1 MGPAEV
7 ETAVADAHRRG
18 WGLVLA
24 ATARVARDLD
34 LAEECVQEAYAAAL
48 VSWARDGVP
57 NNPAAWLTTTAKR
70 RAMDAVRRE
79 RVLRSKLPLLVE
91 AEAMVDEVAMDGP
104 LEPVEQE
111 PEDVVPDERLRL
123 IFLCCHPALAQ
134 DAQMA
139 LTLRLVCGVSSG
151 DIARMF
157 LVSEPTMAARMTRAK
172 KKIST
177 ARIRYRVPGSA
188 ELPDRLRAVLA
199 VIHLLF
205 TTGHT
210 APSGASLVRTDL
222 VDQAL
227 HLTRMLRDL
236 MPDEREVWG
245 LLALL
250 LVTDARRATR
260 VDADGRLL
268 RLEEQD
274 RSLWDQSAIAEA
286 HAPGARDARAVQPH
300 RQGPA
305 DHLTRW

>member
-1 MGPAEV
+1 MRGSAPNPALLSGSPRGSVGLPSTRWASRAHRMAPVQTRSARPMATGHRTTRRTPQRAPDRRETHLKLLAEV
-7 ETAVADAHRRG
+7 SRCGACGEG
-18 WGLVLA
+18 
-24 ATARVARDLD
+24 
-34 LAEECVQEAYAAAL
+34 E
-48 VSWARDGVP
+48 S
-57 NNPAAWLTTTAKR
+57 
-70 RAMDAVRRE
+70 
-79 RVLRSKLPLLVE
+79 
-91 AEAMVDEVAMDGP
+91 
-104 LEPVEQE
+104 
-111 PEDVVPDERLRL
+111 
-123 IFLCCHPALAQ
+123 
-134 DAQMA
+134 
-139 LTLRLVCGVSSG
+139 TLRLVCGVSSG

-305 DHLTRW
+305 DHVTRW